1 MTEGKTGTE
10 PKKIP
15 YFWACEFCAF
25 ECNKDSE
32 LKKHVDNAHLED
44 LWSFPCPNCDFK
56 AQGPKYLR
64 EHICDSIQE
73 KTEKI
78 TENEQKNTENEQKI
92 EEKDET
98 KSLDEAI
105 NEENTNSIGNYIFLI
120 LVRIRIPE
128 LILIKE

>member
-1 MTEGKTGTE
+1 MTEGKTGPE

-44 LWSFPCPNCDFK
+44 LWSFPCQNCDFK

-78 TENEQKNTENEQKI
+78 TENEQKITENEEKI

-105 NEENTNSIGNYIFLI
+105 NEENTNSIGNYLFF
-120 LVRIRIPE
+120 
-128 LILIKE
+128 